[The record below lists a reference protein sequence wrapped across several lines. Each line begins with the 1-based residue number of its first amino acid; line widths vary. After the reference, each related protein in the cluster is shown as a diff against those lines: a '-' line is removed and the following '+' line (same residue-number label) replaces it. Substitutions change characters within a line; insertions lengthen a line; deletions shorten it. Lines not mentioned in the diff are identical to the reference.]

1 MRARYE
7 HATPGGAGMAPAGTT
22 RPEHNSC
29 RASRARSSVKQ
40 RSAMVF
46 AIALL
51 LSLAGIVVPF
61 GKPQATA
68 EAKDIPPTMLILDAS
83 GSMMARDASGSM
95 MARDAGG
102 QTRLD
107 AAKEASKK
115 FLPLRFRGL
124 RTGLHGLRHQGWQL
138 PGGAGGRL

>member
-83 GSMMARDASGSM
+83 GSMMARDA
-95 MARDAGG
+95 GG

>member
-1 MRARYE
+1 
-7 HATPGGAGMAPAGTT
+7 
-22 RPEHNSC
+22 
-29 RASRARSSVKQ
+29 
-40 RSAMVF
+40 MVF

-68 EAKDIPPTMLILDAS
+68 EAKDIPPTMLIL
-83 GSMMARDASGSM
+83 DASGSM

>member
-1 MRARYE
+1 
-7 HATPGGAGMAPAGTT
+7 MAPAGTT

-83 GSMMARDASGSM
+83 GSMMARDA
-95 MARDAGG
+95 GG

-115 FLPLRFRGL
+115 SLPLRFRGL

>member
-1 MRARYE
+1 
-7 HATPGGAGMAPAGTT
+7 MAPAGTT

-83 GSMMARDASGSM
+83 GSMMARDA
-95 MARDAGG
+95 GG